1 MKRRYTLKTLI
12 DTPLKRALSPSSFAM
27 AALEG
32 REGGGIGDLRAGT
45 GAPPQP
51 HLGIPKRRGRC
62 SRAQRAAPSR
72 RVGLWSGGWPHGLL
86 RARPPL
92 TTPRHHVERVAE
104 AGRRAACQGAGEED
118 GPARRGRVLR
128 HAGDLRPRCAGARY
142 VSARQARYSCP

>member
-51 HLGIPKRRGRC
+51 HLGTPKRRGR
-62 SRAQRAAPSR
+62 SS
-72 RVGLWSGGWPHGLL
+72 LSGAEGSPEQAGG
-86 RARPPL
+86 PL
-92 TTPRHHVERVAE
+92 GRVA
-104 AGRRAACQGAGEED
+104 
-118 GPARRGRVLR
+118 ARMV
-128 HAGDLRPRCAGARY
+128 C
-142 VSARQARYSCP
+142 

>member
-51 HLGIPKRRGRC
+51 HLGTPKRRGRC

-92 TTPRHHVERVAE
+92 GTLGAHGADNREASELAAHLPPPHHLEREATRRRHDARH
-104 AGRRAACQGAGEED
+104 RA
-118 GPARRGRVLR
+118 
-128 HAGDLRPRCAGARY
+128 DLRLQTHARTHT
-142 VSARQARYSCP
+142 